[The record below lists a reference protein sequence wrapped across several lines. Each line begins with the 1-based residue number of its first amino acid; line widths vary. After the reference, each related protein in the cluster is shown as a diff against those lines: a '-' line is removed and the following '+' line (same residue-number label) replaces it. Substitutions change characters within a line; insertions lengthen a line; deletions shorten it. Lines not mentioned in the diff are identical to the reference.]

1 MSKLII
7 RNGRVMDPGSG
18 LDAVRDVAIEDGR
31 IIAIAQNIDATGA
44 GELDASGLIVAP
56 GFIDMH
62 VHLREPGFEYA
73 ETIESGSR
81 AAAAGGFTS
90 ICCMPNTSP
99 VNDSATVTSYIKERA
114 ERHAI
119 VNVFPIGAIT
129 KNSAGEELAAI
140 GLMKAAGIVAIS
152 DDGRPVMNAR
162 VMRRAMET
170 ARSFDLPVI
179 DHCEDLHL
187 SAGGDMNE
195 GVASVRLGLRGIP
208 AASEDVMVARD
219 ILLAELTGA
228 RFHIAHI
235 SSRHSVEMVAFAKAR
250 GLSVTCESTPHHF
263 ALADDGMPPYD
274 SNYKMKPPLRS
285 GCDIDAVTEGIVSGA
300 VDAIAT
306 DHAPHAGSEKM
317 QEFEKCPFG
326 ILGLETALGITL
338 ERLVHTGKITLM
350 RMLELFTTGPDRVL
364 HLNRGRLN
372 IGAIADITIFDTE
385 RAWTY
390 DVNHSASKS
399 RNSPFH
405 GSSFRGGPVVTIVN
419 GKVVW
424 SADGVALTDRSL
436 SSASQ

>member
-1 MSKLII
+1 MRLII
-7 RNGRVMDPGSG
+7 RNGRVIDPASR
-18 LDAVRDVAIEDGR
+18 LDAVRDVLIVDGK
-31 IIAIAQNIDATGA
+31 IAAVGAKLDAASAEQFDATG
-44 GELDASGLIVAP
+44 LIVTP

-99 VNDSATVTSYIKERA
+99 VNDNATVTSYIMERA
-114 ERHAI
+114 ERYAV
-119 VNVFPIGAIT
+119 VNVHPIGAIT

-140 GLMKAAGIVAIS
+140 GSMKQAGAVAIS

-170 ARSFDLPVI
+170 AHSFGIPVI

-187 SAGGDMNE
+187 SAGGDMHE
-195 GVASVRLGLRGIP
+195 GVESVRLGLRGIP

-228 RFHIAHI
+228 RFHVAHI
-235 SSRHSVEMVAFAKAR
+235 SSRYSVDMVAFAKSR
-250 GLSVTCESTPHHF
+250 GLPVTCEATPHHF
-263 ALADDGMPPYD
+263 ALADSEMPPYD

-285 GCDIDAVTEGIVSGA
+285 ACDVGAVTQGIISGA

-306 DHAPHAGSEKM
+306 DHAPHPGSEKM

-326 ILGLETALGITL
+326 IIGLETAIGLAL
-338 ERLVHTGKITLM
+338 ERLVQPGKIPLAK
-350 RMLELFTTGPDRVL
+350 LVALFTTGPARVL
-364 HLNRGRLN
+364 NLDRGRLAM
-372 IGAIADITIFDTE
+372 GQPGDITILDTE
-385 RAWTY
+385 RTWTY
-390 DVNHSASKS
+390 DVNKSASKS

-405 GSSFRGGPVVTIVN
+405 GKEFRGGPVATIVN
-419 GKVVW
+419 GRFVW
-424 SADGVALTDRSL
+424 AAAELGVNVA
-436 SSASQ
+436 AGK

>member
-1 MSKLII
+1 MAKLVI
-7 RNGRVMDPGSG
+7 RNGRVIDPASR
-18 LDAVRDVAIEDGR
+18 LDAVRDVFIEDGR
-31 IIAIAQNIDATGA
+31 IAAVGENLSAAGVEQFDAT
-44 GELDASGLIVAP
+44 GLIVAP

-90 ICCMPNTSP
+90 ICPMPNTSP
-99 VNDSATVTSYIKERA
+99 VNDNATVTSYIIDRA
-114 ERHAI
+114 ERHAV
-119 VNVFPIGAIT
+119 VNAFPIGAIT

-140 GLMKAAGIVAIS
+140 GSMKQAGIVAIS

-170 ARSFDLPVI
+170 ARSFGIPVI

-187 SAGGDMNE
+187 SAGGDMHE
-195 GVASVRLGLRGIP
+195 GIESVRLGLRGIP

-228 RFHIAHI
+228 RFHVAHI
-235 SSRHSVEMVAFAKAR
+235 SSRRAVEMVAFAKTR
-250 GLSVTCESTPHHF
+250 GLSVSAEATPHHF
-263 ALADDGMPPYD
+263 SLTDSDLLPYD

-285 GCDIDAVTEGIVSGA
+285 ACDIGAVTQGIVAGSI
-300 VDAIAT
+300 DAIAT

-326 ILGLETALGITL
+326 ILGLETAVALAL
-338 ERLVHTGKITLM
+338 EKLVHPGKISLA
-350 RMLELFTTGPDRVL
+350 RMIDLFTTGPARVL
-364 HLNRGRLN
+364 NLNRGRLAA
-372 IGAIADITIFDTE
+372 GDIADVTILDLE
-385 RAWTY
+385 RSWTY
-390 DVNHSASKS
+390 DVNRSASKS

-405 GSSFRGGPVVTIVN
+405 GHAFRGGPVATIVA
-419 GKVVW
+419 GRIVW
-424 SADGVALTDRSL
+424 KADS
-436 SSASQ
+436 